1 MGVQGKRWIGGFS
14 EGNKDLQKS
23 DVPVSGGFLSSC
35 HQPHLLFHR
44 DCSSHGV
51 REVGVKNWLRG
62 VGSKW
67 NEAIISYF
75 RSVIPLEKMKA
86 PKIYPQVEYNP
97 GTGFLTDDSGL
108 VLHYHRRDEL
118 RPVGRLLV
126 SSNDQDS
133 TLCASLCLSSQV

>member
-1 MGVQGKRWIGGFS
+1 MGVQGKGWIGGLS

-75 RSVIPLEKMKA
+75 RSVSLGGDEST
-86 PKIYPQVEYNP
+86 KIYPQVEYNP
-97 GTGFLTDDSGL
+97 GTGFLTDNSGL

-118 RPVGRLLV
+118 QPVGRLLV
-126 SSNDQDS
+126 SSTDEDS
-133 TLCASLCLSSQV
+133 TLCASSCLSSQV